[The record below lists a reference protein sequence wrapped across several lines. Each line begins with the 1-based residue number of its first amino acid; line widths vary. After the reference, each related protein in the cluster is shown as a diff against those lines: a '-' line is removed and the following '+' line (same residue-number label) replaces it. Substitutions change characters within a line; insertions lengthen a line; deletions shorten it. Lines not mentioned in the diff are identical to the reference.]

1 VGERK
6 IQMDARRDATRALLG
21 VCVMLAVAGCSKH
34 GGAPGG
40 AKGGGGGGGG
50 FKMPPMPAEVAVVLQ
65 GPIADR
71 FEAVGTLE
79 AGESITVVSEND
91 GIVVDLPFREG
102 GYVKKGALLARLDD
116 TQLRAEVARA
126 AAVRDQSRITYD
138 RVKSVVDQQAGTP
151 QDLDDAGAA
160 LKVAEANLA
169 LAQSRLDKT
178 TILAPWDGIVGSRG
192 VSPGAFVRAGQAI
205 TDLTQVREMKVR
217 FSAPERYLGVLQ
229 RGAAVQITTPAF
241 PDQKID
247 GKIDVVEPVLD
258 AELRSARIVARVPNP
273 GGGLRSGMSANVIAV
288 LQQRDMALTIPSE
301 AVFVDGG
308 QSFVYVVKPDSVVTR
323 VAITIGTRTADRVE
337 ITAGLQSG
345 QYVVRAGHQKLF
357 PDAKVVPVMSD
368 ANAAGG
374 GGAATPR

>member
-1 VGERK
+1 MGERK
-6 IQMDARRDATRALLG
+6 RGNESRRVAIRTIYGL
-21 VCVMLAVAGCSKH
+21 CVVLVAAGCSKK

-40 AKGGGGGGGG
+40 GAGGGGG
-50 FKMPPMPAEVAVVLQ
+50 FKMPPMPAEVAAVVQ
-65 GPIADR
+65 GPMADR

-91 GIVVDLPFREG
+91 GIVVELPFREG
-102 GYVKKGALLARLDD
+102 RQVRKGALLARLDD

-169 LAQSRLDKT
+169 FAQSRLDKT
-178 TILAPWDGIVGSRG
+178 TILAPWDGIVGSRA

-301 AVFVDGG
+301 AVFVEGA
-308 QSFVYVVKPDSVVTR
+308 QSLVYVVKPDSSVTR
-323 VAITIGTRTADRVE
+323 AVITIGTRTPDRVE
-337 ITAGLQSG
+337 ITAGLLPG
-345 QYVVRAGHQKLF
+345 QFVVRAGHQKLF
-357 PDAKVVPVMSD
+357 EHAKVVPVMSD
-368 ANAAGG
+368 ANPAGA
-374 GGAATPR
+374 GGAANPR